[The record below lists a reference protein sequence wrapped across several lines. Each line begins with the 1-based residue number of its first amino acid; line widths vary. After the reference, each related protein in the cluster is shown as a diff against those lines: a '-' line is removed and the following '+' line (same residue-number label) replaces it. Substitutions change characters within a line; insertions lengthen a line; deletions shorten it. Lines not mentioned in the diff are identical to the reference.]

1 MEQMTMENLII
12 PLSAEHPW
20 GVVITDN
27 DFIIQGN
34 FSYLVD
40 KEVIKSKVQSDSAD
54 LRSFLGM
61 NYYSSRSYKKCILF
75 VLIGSL
81 LECFNVIIDKLND
94 LAEKANTI
102 LNLFDK
108 SVSLPE
114 WLNYS
119 LNVIAALTVLA
130 GIVYF
135 FSAKKVVEIS
145 FAGKRFCINRKNIT
159 DGEFYYILNGIKERR
174 KIIGYS

>member
-1 MEQMTMENLII
+1 MTMENLII
-12 PLSAEHPW
+12 PLSTEHPW

-27 DFIIQGN
+27 DFIIQGS

-40 KEVIKSKVQSDSAD
+40 KEVIKSKVQSDRAD
-54 LRSFLGM
+54 LRSFLGI
-61 NYYSSRSYKKCILF
+61 NYFSSRSYKKCILF

-81 LECFNVIIDKLND
+81 LECFNFILGKLND
-94 LAEKANTI
+94 LAEKANTV

-119 LNVIAALTVLA
+119 LNIIAAVTVLA
-130 GIVYF
+130 GIVF
-135 FSAKKVVEIS
+135 LFSAKKVVEIS
-145 FAGKRFCINRKNIT
+145 FAGKRFCINKKNIT
-159 DGEFYYILNGIKERR
+159 DGEFHYILNGIKERR
-174 KIIGYS
+174 RVMGYS